1 MRVCEPLPTTNSCG
15 IHMTTLGAKY
25 MRSRQLSQV
34 TTICTL
40 KDVDL
45 EMMGPDKMTPAYGHG
60 GKKQRCADDT
70 YSSHQR
76 VTPCSGTGSTSSLE
90 RRYSST
96 ATSEEYHDDSDEDC
110 SDVDEEYVTEPRQ
123 ASVGVP
129 MTLAPLP
136 PPSVSYTVENEAL
149 LADHPTHSVLS
160 PLVPS
165 DTSVTFSHGHM
176 RRYAF
181 NPPPK
186 PCSLIP
192 SFCGSAASEAE
203 LAYSASESGYPV
215 SRAEEFQWDFPDP
228 FNTPTTDSTCTFAMA
243 RYAKMRLNDNVAP
256 DMDGDSKIWEHL
268 PPPPPPPSPFPPDGE
283 TENGRF
289 QTPVPR
295 PSLGAVGGGTQL
307 GTLQLTSIPSRPAS
321 LWGGYESPVSR
332 SSSISSDD
340 TRSFALCRADLVE
353 YVNTM
358 LRAQETREA
367 KEAIAE
373 GLRGREK
380 LL

>member
-1 MRVCEPLPTTNSCG
+1 
-15 IHMTTLGAKY
+15 
-25 MRSRQLSQV
+25 
-34 TTICTL
+34 
-40 KDVDL
+40 
-45 EMMGPDKMTPAYGHG
+45 MGPDKMTPAYGHG

-129 MTLAPLP
+129 VTLAPLP

-176 RRYAF
+176 RRCAF

-268 PPPPPPPSPFPPDGE
+268 PPPPPPSPFPPDGE

-295 PSLGAVGGGTQL
+295 LSLGAVGGGTQL

-340 TRSFALCRADLVE
+340 TRSFALLRADLVE

-380 LL
+380 